1 MNNKLKHGMY
11 QLPAG
16 SFELIFEQSYSKINE
31 RCVYVFQREKEIKIG
46 EVIRK
51 RMSEQIR
58 IDEGFYLYIK
68 KKGFGWSGYFLKD
81 RDKDVT
87 IRDRATVQHW
97 GAIPPPPPPLRF

>member
-11 QLPAG
+11 QLPVG

-68 KKGFGWSGYFLKD
+68 KKKGSGG
-81 RDKDVT
+81 VV
-87 IRDRATVQHW
+87 IS
-97 GAIPPPPPPLRF
+97 